1 MKIFEKYPDLK
12 KRLEALKENRRNEI
26 LESLLESNDDY
37 IKLRDERAATSMD
50 LRNALDGTQVKLFE
64 KYSDSIYAQ
73 EIFELDE
80 LYRQAI
86 SDTLE
91 ILEESGLL

>member
-12 KRLEALKENRRNEI
+12 KRLEALQENRRNEI
-26 LESLLESNDDY
+26 LERLLENNEEY
-37 IKLRDERAATSMD
+37 IKLRDERAAASMA
-50 LRNALDGTQVKLFE
+50 LRDALDNKQVKLFE
-64 KYSDSIYAQ
+64 EYSDSIYAQ

-80 LYRQAI
+80 LYGQAM